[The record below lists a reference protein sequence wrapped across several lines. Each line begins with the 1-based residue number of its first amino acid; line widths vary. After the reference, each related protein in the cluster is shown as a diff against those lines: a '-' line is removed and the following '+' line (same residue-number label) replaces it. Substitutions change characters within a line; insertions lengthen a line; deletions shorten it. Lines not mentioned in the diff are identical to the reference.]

1 MTSPC
6 TESHTEWGWGAG
18 LKGLRAGGGG
28 RRTNGI
34 FSRSL
39 IIQLVLTWG
48 N

>member
-1 MTSPC
+1 MTSPR
-6 TESHTEWGWGAG
+6 TESHTEWGWGTVREGA
-18 LKGLRAGGGG
+18 
-28 RRTNGI
+28 NGI